1 MARRSLSSD
10 EQALWTALTRSVRPL
25 RPGARPL
32 SLPTLPV
39 PEQDRTGLTAPSV
52 QRVAPAPGRTPAAIL
67 DSGWERRIRN
77 GNLAPD
83 MTIDL
88 HGHSL
93 SAAHARL
100 NQALAAAWARDV
112 RIMLV
117 VTGKPPKNLSTG
129 GGSRRGAIRGEIG
142 HWLETSSYA
151 DRIASVRIA
160 HQRHGGEGALYVIM
174 RRKK

>member
-1 MARRSLSSD
+1 
-10 EQALWTALTRSVRPL
+10 
-25 RPGARPL
+25 
-32 SLPTLPV
+32 
-39 PEQDRTGLTAPSV
+39 
-52 QRVAPAPGRTPAAIL
+52 
-67 DSGWERRIRN
+67 
-77 GNLAPD
+77 

-93 SAAHARL
+93 SAAYSRL
-100 NQALAAAWARDV
+100 NQALASAWARDV
-112 RIMLV
+112 RILLV
-117 VTGKPPKNLSTG
+117 VTGKPPKSPSAS

-160 HQRHGGEGALYVIM
+160 HRRHGGDGALYVIL

>member
-1 MARRSLSSD
+1 MGRRNLTSE
-10 EQALWTALTRSVRPL
+10 EQALWATLTRSVKPL
-25 RPGARPL
+25 RPGVRMA
-32 SLPTLPV
+32 SLPATPV
-39 PEQDRTGLTAPSV
+39 KTMGTTGLTTPSI
-52 QRVAPAPGRTPAAIL
+52 QLPAAAPARTPAATL

-77 GNLAPD
+77 GNLMPD
-83 MTIDL
+83 MSIDL

-93 SAAHARL
+93 AAAHARL
-100 NQALAAAWARDV
+100 NQALAAAWARDA

-117 VTGKPPKNLSTG
+117 VTGKPPKTAQSGNGT
-129 GGSRRGAIRGEIG
+129 RRGAIRGEIG

-160 HQRHGGEGALYVIM
+160 HQRHGGEGALYVIL

>member
-1 MARRSLSSD
+1 MARRNLTSE
-10 EQALWTALTRSVRPL
+10 EQALWTALTRSVRPM
-25 RPGARPL
+25 RPGARTPA
-32 SLPTLPV
+32 LPV
-39 PEQDRTGLTAPSV
+39 VAVEATDPKGLTLPSV
-52 QRVAPAPGRTPAAIL
+52 QTIAAAPARTPAMTL
-67 DSGWERRIRN
+67 DSSWERRIRS

-83 MTIDL
+83 MAIDL

-93 SAAHARL
+93 AAAHARL
-100 NQALAAAWARDV
+100 NQALATAWARDA
-112 RIMLV
+112 RIVLV
-117 VTGKPPKNLSTG
+117 VTGKPPKTTSS

-160 HQRHGGEGALYVIM
+160 HQRHGGDGALYVIL